1 MSRLLQSQADTK
13 FNVLNFTIDGYIEYV
28 AKVNDAPLKEKF
40 SENRRLELQINKIE
54 AISTSNTVNV
64 KVKLPLTP

>member
-13 FNVLNFTIDGYIEYV
+13 FNVQNFSLDSYIEHVVKV
-28 AKVNDAPLKEKF
+28 APVKEMF

-54 AISTSNTVNV
+54 AISISNTVNV

>member
-64 KVKLPLTP
+64 KKKLPLTP

>member
-1 MSRLLQSQADTK
+1 MSRLLQSQVDTK

>member
-1 MSRLLQSQADTK
+1 MFLLSIQETELFTNSNFSLSDKTI
-13 FNVLNFTIDGYIEYV
+13 FNVLF
-28 AKVNDAPLKEKF
+28 DARIWVKNIL
-40 SENRRLELQINKIE
+40 E